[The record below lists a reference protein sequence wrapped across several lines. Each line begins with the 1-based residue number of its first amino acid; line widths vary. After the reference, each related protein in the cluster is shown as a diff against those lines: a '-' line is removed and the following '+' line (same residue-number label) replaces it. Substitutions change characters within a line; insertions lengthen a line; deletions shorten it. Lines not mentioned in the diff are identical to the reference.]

1 MPLDQAAS
9 PHRRIGG
16 PAAWRGPEI
25 ARQGGWEHRLSAA
38 EIEDLAAAL
47 AAAKTVAKPTTALTA
62 ADFPLPVFG
71 ETLAS
76 LRRELRDGRGFALI
90 RGLPIDRF
98 SEIERETIFF
108 GLGAH
113 LGRAVSQ
120 NAHGELLGY
129 VFDQGRTHA
138 MANTRGY
145 QTKADLTFHTD
156 RCDLVGLLCHRA
168 AKAGG
173 ESSVVSTIAIHD
185 EILRTRPDLLPLLYR
200 GFHYGEREAADSA
213 TGVSAARIPVYS
225 EAEGVVSC
233 RFISRAIE
241 LAWKRGVVAGPEEVE
256 AVELVKYY
264 TEHPDFRLDMV
275 LEAGDMQ
282 FCNNYV
288 TAHAR
293 TAFEDFPEPERRRL
307 MVRLWLSFHDPRPLA
322 VNFGEHEGI
331 PFNPAAGPAPE
342 PPLRRG

>member
-1 MPLDQAAS
+1 MPLDEAFS
-9 PHRRIGG
+9 SHRPIGG
-16 PAAWRGPEI
+16 PAAWRGPAI
-25 ARQGGWEHRLSAA
+25 AAARDWEYRLSPAD
-38 EIEDLAAAL
+38 IEDIAAAL
-47 AAAKTVAKPTTALTA
+47 AVAKASGRA
-62 ADFPLPVFG
+62 ASAIGRAEFPLPHFG
-71 ETLAS
+71 ETLAGLLAG
-76 LRRELRDGRGFALI
+76 LRGGRGFLLL
-90 RGLPIDRF
+90 RGLPVDRF
-98 SEIERETIFF
+98 SEIEREVIFF

-168 AKAGG
+168 AKQGG
-173 ESSVVSTIAIHD
+173 ESSVVSTAAIHD

-213 TGVSAARIPVYS
+213 DGVSARRIPVFS
-225 EAEGVVSC
+225 ERDGVVSC

-241 LAWKRGVVAGPEEVE
+241 LAWKRGVPASPAEVE
-256 AVELVKYY
+256 ALELMKHY

-307 MVRLWLSFHDPRPLA
+307 MVRLWLSFRDPWPLA
-322 VNFGEHEGI
+322 SDFGEHEGI
-331 PFNPAAGPAPE
+331 PFRPEAGPAPA
-342 PPLRRG
+342 PPPRQG